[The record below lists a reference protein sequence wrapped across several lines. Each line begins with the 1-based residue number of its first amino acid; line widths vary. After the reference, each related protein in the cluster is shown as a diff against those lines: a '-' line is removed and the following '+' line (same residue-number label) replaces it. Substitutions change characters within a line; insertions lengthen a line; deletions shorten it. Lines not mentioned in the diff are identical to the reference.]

1 MGAAHPSRPPVPPP
15 PPPARLARLYWND
28 SAGSCMAP
36 EPKHR
41 KLVVAA
47 LAAGLFLLLLFF
59 SALQA
64 LNLPFL
70 EPRSAGL
77 VLLFTGLSVVAFL
90 LFVVLL
96 VLLSRNI
103 LKLYADQRSRV
114 LGSRLRSRMLIGA
127 LLLSLAPALFMFF
140 FSYYLMNRSIDRW
153 FSQPV
158 GQLRE
163 DSTRVALELSHYVTS
178 NARAEAE
185 ALASTPAL
193 ARALDNE
200 DDPGVIAPT
209 DFNAPLLNAIRAR
222 RITLQ
227 GGFVIVYHEGQPIA
241 QFQMPRLNGRI
252 VVRPWLDDNESTSS
266 PAEPAAATI
275 LKAAQRS
282 DEPVV
287 QIG

>member
-1 MGAAHPSRPPVPPP
+1 MSSHSPELTSASRP
-15 PPPARLARLYWND
+15 AILARLYWND
-28 SAGSCMAP
+28 PAGSGMAP

-64 LNLPFL
+64 LNLPFI

-77 VLLFTGLSVVAFL
+77 VLFFTGLSVVAFL

-127 LLLSLAPALFMFF
+127 LLLSLAPATFMFF
-140 FSYYLMNRSIDRW
+140 FSFLLLNRSVDRW

-158 GQLRE
+158 GELRE
-163 DSTRVALELSHYVTS
+163 DSTRVALELSHYATS
-178 NARAEAE
+178 NARAQAE
-185 ALASTPAL
+185 ALAGSPAL
-193 ARALDNE
+193 ARSLDTD
-200 DDPGVIAPT
+200 DDPMVITPSGV
-209 DFNAPLLNAIRAR
+209 NAALLEALRAHS
-222 RITLQ
+222 TSLQ
-227 GGFVIVYHEGQPIA
+227 GGFAIV
-241 QFQMPRLNGRI
+241 
-252 VVRPWLDDNESTSS
+252 
-266 PAEPAAATI
+266 
-275 LKAAQRS
+275 
-282 DEPVV
+282 
-287 QIG
+287 

>member
-1 MGAAHPSRPPVPPP
+1 MGAAHPSPPP
-15 PPPARLARLYWND
+15 LPPPSRPARLARLYWND

-64 LNLPFL
+64 LNLPFI

-77 VLLFTGLSVVAFL
+77 VLFFTGLSVVAFL

-127 LLLSLAPALFMFF
+127 LLLSLAPAMFMFF
-140 FSYYLMNRSIDRW
+140 FSYFLLNRSIDRW

-158 GQLRE
+158 SQLRE
-163 DSTRVALELSHYVTS
+163 DSTRVALELSHYATS
-178 NARAEAE
+178 NARAQAE
-185 ALASTPAL
+185 ALASSPAL
-193 ARALDNE
+193 ARSLDSD
-200 DDPGVIAPT
+200 DDPMVIAPVGV
-209 DFNAPLLNAIRAR
+209 NAALLDA
-222 RITLQ
+222 L
-227 GGFVIVYHEGQPIA
+227 
-241 QFQMPRLNGRI
+241 
-252 VVRPWLDDNESTSS
+252 
-266 PAEPAAATI
+266 
-275 LKAAQRS
+275 
-282 DEPVV
+282 
-287 QIG
+287 